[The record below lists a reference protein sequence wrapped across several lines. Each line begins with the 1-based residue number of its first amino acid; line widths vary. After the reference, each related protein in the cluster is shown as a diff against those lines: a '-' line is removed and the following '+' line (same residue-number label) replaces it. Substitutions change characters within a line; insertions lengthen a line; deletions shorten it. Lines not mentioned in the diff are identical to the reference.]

1 MTIFTIRT
9 TVGRENSVMEALGNK
24 VKNMAVG
31 VQAMLHPDEL
41 KGYIFI
47 EGEIAEIEKVT
58 AGIPHIRGLIRKE
71 VRLDEV
77 KKFLEAKR
85 VEIKINRGDTI
96 EIMGGPFKGEK
107 GKVTRVD
114 EAKSEVTIE
123 LLEAAIPIPITVSTD
138 SVKIIASAEAPAEK
152 KEGA

>member
-1 MTIFTIRT
+1 MIFTIRT
-9 TVGRENSVMEALGNK
+9 TVGRENSVIETLGNK
-24 VKNMAVG
+24 AKNTA
-31 VQAMLHPDEL
+31 AAILSILHPDEL
-41 KGYIFI
+41 KGYIFV
-47 EGEIAEIEKVT
+47 EGDLAAVEKSI
-58 AGIPHIRGLIRKE
+58 AGIPHVRGLIRKE

-77 KKFLEAKR
+77 KKFLEAKKI
-85 VEIKINRGDTI
+85 EIKINRGDTI

-138 SVKIIASAEAPAEK
+138 SVKIIVSAEKAEEK